1 MKEIK
6 ILQVIG
12 GLNRGGAETML
23 MNLYRKI
30 DRQKYKFDFL
40 VYVTDDKKADYEDEI
55 LQNGDQIIKL
65 DRNRVKNPILFYH
78 DLNHVMKNSGYTCV
92 HAHTLFNSGIVM
104 YASYHNHIPVRITHS
119 HSSGNM
125 KRDTLINRTYFKF
138 AKYLITKYSTNDIAC
153 DLKSGKYLF
162 GEGFSGPV
170 LHNGID
176 LNRFCY
182 EENAEG
188 NKYQYLRD
196 ENVLNLAVIG
206 SFYEVKN
213 HIFLLPIAE
222 KLKEKGIKFK
232 LYFAGR
238 GPLQEM
244 LEEKVKELHLE
255 NEIIFLGIVDQVEK
269 FLKNIDLILMPSL
282 YEGVPVSLIEA
293 QAAGVPAIISE
304 NISRDVDM
312 ELGLLNFVTI
322 DSEKQWLEEI
332 FKFYCE
338 KHENLNP
345 KNIYEQLTLKGYNV
359 EKNVDFLCEIYGNSS
374 IY

>member
-104 YASYHNHIPVRITHS
+104 YAAYHNHIPVRITHS

-138 AKYLITKYSTNDIAC
+138 AKYLITKYSTNYIAC
-153 DLKSGKYLF
+153 DLKSGEYLF
-162 GEGFSGPV
+162 GEGFRGPI

-182 EENAEG
+182 EENVEE

-196 ENVLNLAVIG
+196 ENILKLAVIG

-322 DSEKQWLEEI
+322 DSDKQWLEEI
-332 FKFYCE
+332 VRFHCE
-338 KHENLNP
+338 RHEILNP

>member
-104 YASYHNHIPVRITHS
+104 YAAYYNHIPVRITHS

-138 AKYLITKYSTNDIAC
+138 AKYLITKYSTNYIAC
-153 DLKSGKYLF
+153 DLKSGEYLF
-162 GEGFSGPV
+162 GEGFRGPI

-182 EENAEG
+182 EENVEE

-196 ENVLNLAVIG
+196 ENILKLAVIG

-238 GPLQEM
+238 GPLQKM

-322 DSEKQWLEEI
+322 DSDKQWLEEI
-332 FKFYCE
+332 VRFHCE
-338 KHENLNP
+338 RHEILNP

>member
-78 DLNHVMKNSGYTCV
+78 DLNYVMKNSGYTCV

-138 AKYLITKYSTNDIAC
+138 AKYLITKYSTNYIAC
-153 DLKSGKYLF
+153 DLKSGEYLF
-162 GEGFSGPV
+162 GEGFRGPI

-182 EENAEG
+182 EENAEE

-196 ENVLNLAVIG
+196 ENVLKLAVIG

-244 LEEKVKELHLE
+244 LEEKVKKLHLE

-322 DSEKQWLEEI
+322 DSDKQWLEEI

>member
-78 DLNHVMKNSGYTCV
+78 DLNYVMKNSGYTCV

-138 AKYLITKYSTNDIAC
+138 AKYLITKYSTNYIAC
-153 DLKSGKYLF
+153 DLKSGEYLF
-162 GEGFSGPV
+162 GEGFRGPI

-182 EENAEG
+182 EENAEE

-196 ENVLNLAVIG
+196 ENVLKLAVIG

-244 LEEKVKELHLE
+244 LEEKVKKLHLE

-322 DSEKQWLEEI
+322 DSDKQWLEEI
-332 FKFYCE
+332 VRFHCE
-338 KHENLNP
+338 RHEILNP

>member
-138 AKYLITKYSTNDIAC
+138 AKYLITKYSTNYIAC
-153 DLKSGKYLF
+153 DLKSGEYLF
-162 GEGFSGPV
+162 GEGFRGPI

-182 EENAEG
+182 EENVEE

-196 ENVLNLAVIG
+196 ENILKLAVIG

-238 GPLQEM
+238 GPLQKM

-322 DSEKQWLEEI
+322 DSDKQWLEEI
-332 FKFYCE
+332 VRFHCE
-338 KHENLNP
+338 RHEILNP

>member
-104 YASYHNHIPVRITHS
+104 YAAYHNHIPVRITHS

-138 AKYLITKYSTNDIAC
+138 AKYLITKYSTNYIAC
-153 DLKSGKYLF
+153 DLKSGEYLF
-162 GEGFSGPV
+162 GEGFRGPI

-182 EENAEG
+182 EENVEE

-196 ENVLNLAVIG
+196 ENILKLAVIG

-238 GPLQEM
+238 GPLQKM

-322 DSEKQWLEEI
+322 DSDKQWLEEI
-332 FKFYCE
+332 VRFHCE
-338 KHENLNP
+338 RHEILNP